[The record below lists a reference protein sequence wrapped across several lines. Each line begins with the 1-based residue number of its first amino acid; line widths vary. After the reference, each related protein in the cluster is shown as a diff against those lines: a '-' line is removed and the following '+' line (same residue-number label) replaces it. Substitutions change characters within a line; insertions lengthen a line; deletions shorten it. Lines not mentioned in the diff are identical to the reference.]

1 MKQSK
6 SKNDTSHLEN
16 AFMTNPVV
24 STTDTTG
31 YVPTLPL
38 ETEKAENLEELMNV
52 PVSKPTKNK

>member
-1 MKQSK
+1 MKQNK
-6 SKNDTSHLEN
+6 NKNDTRHLEN

-38 ETEKAENLEELMNV
+38 EADKAENLEELMSV
-52 PVSKPTKNK
+52 PVSKPTKKK